1 MKQLND
7 TLIQD
12 LIEICRRLEQK
23 ELVSATDGN
32 VSVRT
37 DRETFYTTR
46 SGVNKGEVTPDDII
60 EVNDGGFTLNGTGK
74 PSSELKMHL
83 FIYKHRPDVQAVVH
97 AHPPHATAFAV
108 AGIPLNKPVFPEV
121 LVKLGSIPV
130 APYAT
135 PSTDEVGKSIEP
147 YVAAHNAILLGNH
160 GAVTFGSSLKE
171 AYYNMEKVEHAA
183 RITLYARLL
192 GGERELTRGQVEEL
206 TAMYRREK

>member
-60 EVNDGGFTLNGTGK
+60 EVNDGGFTLTGTGK

-83 FIYKHRPDVQAVVH
+83 FIYKHRPDVRAVVH

>member
-1 MKQLND
+1 
-7 TLIQD
+7 
-12 LIEICRRLEQK
+12 
-23 ELVSATDGN
+23 
-32 VSVRT
+32 
-37 DRETFYTTR
+37 
-46 SGVNKGEVTPDDII
+46 VNKGEVTPDDII
-60 EVNDGGFTLNGTGK
+60 EVNDGGFTLTGTGK

-83 FIYKHRPDVQAVVH
+83 FIYKHRPDVRAVVH

>member
-1 MKQLND
+1 MNVSND
-7 TLIQD
+7 QLIQK
-12 LIEICRRLEQK
+12 LIEICRRLERK

-37 DRETFYTTR
+37 ERNTFYTTR
-46 SGVNKGEVTPDDII
+46 SGVNKGEVTPDDIL
-60 EVNDGGFTLNGTGK
+60 EVDERGFPLNASGK

-83 FIYKHRPDVQAVVH
+83 FIYKNRPDVHAVVH
-97 AHPPHATAFAV
+97 AHPPFATAFAV
-108 AGIPLNKPVFPEV
+108 AGIPLDKPVFPEV

-160 GAVTFGSSLKE
+160 GAVTFGSSLKD

-206 TAMYRREK
+206 TAIHRGGK